1 MAQETQTTPGAG
13 NLVVKTRES
22 GPVFFA
28 KWRDSQRRQVMRRLG
43 SAWLVEPSDPDAH
56 PRGQQIGEWIE
67 RRGRRSRDFLDV
79 KSAYGRMRDVMAEH
93 EQDLATSRSTTA
105 SAELSVAQA
114 ADSWLQ
120 HGRTEREWKHS
131 TASDY
136 TDVAGRIVRELGS
149 MPLSSVREQHLMR
162 FLSALRAERNGV
174 ALPTPPSPRMRAKY
188 TVVLRAIFK
197 HAEEQAWIDHSPADR
212 LRVKKRKQHS
222 KNHPLRRDEYLTPD
236 EVHAVVRAA
245 GRRRELDAA
254 IVLTLAFGGLR
265 LGEGLALRWQDVDF
279 ARSSLRVETSWTK
292 GRTGTPKGGGG
303 RTVPM
308 ADEIAIALHQVAD
321 RGHTL
326 GPEDLVF
333 LGSRGA
339 HVDVHGFRSRFYESQ
354 VEANVV
360 PRRTLHQLRHTF
372 ATVCAS
378 HGIPLRTI
386 QGWCGHEDYA
396 TTERYAHF
404 LPRHE
409 DAALVSAA
417 FRVSTQEEAVVHGAS
432 AAQV

>member
-1 MAQETQTTPGAG
+1 MAPAIQPTPSVGS
-13 NLVVKTRES
+13 LVVKTRDS

-43 SAWLVEPSDPDAH
+43 PAWLVELDDPEAH
-56 PRGQQIGEWIE
+56 PRGQRVGDWIE
-67 RRGRRSRDFLDV
+67 RRGRKSGDFLDV
-79 KSAYGRMRDVMAEH
+79 KTAYGRLQEIIAAHESDQATVHPATPHVDV
-93 EQDLATSRSTTA
+93 
-105 SAELSVAQA
+105 SVAQA
-114 ADSWLQ
+114 ADAWLEY
-120 HGRTEREWKHS
+120 GRTEREWKHS

-136 TDVAGRIVRELGS
+136 TDVARRIVRELGS
-149 MPLSSVREQHLMR
+149 LPVSSVREQHLKQ
-162 FLSALRAERNGV
+162 FLLQLRPERNG
-174 ALPTPPSPRMRAKY
+174 APLPTPPSARMRAKY
-188 TVVLRAIFK
+188 TVVLRAIFT
-197 HAEEQAWIDHSPADR
+197 HAEEQEWIEQSPANR
-212 LRVKKRKQHS
+212 LRVNKRKRQS

-236 EVHAVVRAA
+236 EVHSIVRAA
-245 GRRRELDAA
+245 ARQRELDAA
-254 IVLTLAFGGLR
+254 IVLTLAFAGLR

-279 ARSSLRVETSWTK
+279 ARAALRVETNWTK
-292 GRTGTPKGGGG
+292 GRTGTPKGGSG

-308 ADEIAIALHQVAD
+308 ADEIANALQCVAQ

-326 GPEDLVF
+326 AAEDLVF
-333 LGSRGA
+333 LGTRGA
-339 HVDVHGFRSRFYESQ
+339 HVDVHGFRRRFYESQ
-354 VEANVV
+354 VEANVT

-417 FRVSTQEEAVVHGAS
+417 FRVSGQDAV
-432 AAQV
+432 